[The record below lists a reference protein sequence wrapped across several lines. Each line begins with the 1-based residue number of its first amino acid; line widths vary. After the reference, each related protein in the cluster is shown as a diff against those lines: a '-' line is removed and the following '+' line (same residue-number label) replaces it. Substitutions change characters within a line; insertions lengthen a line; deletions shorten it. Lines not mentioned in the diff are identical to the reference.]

1 MRLLKTHPILG
12 LANSYLIDSPQ
23 PSNISYM
30 WNFGSLLG
38 VCLIIQIL
46 TGVFLAMHYTPSVDL
61 AFISVEHI
69 MRDVNYGWLI
79 RYLHANTASF
89 FFIFVYLH
97 IGRGLYYGSYKSP
110 RTLLWSIG
118 VIILVLMMAIAF
130 LGFNG
135 QKYMCFYNID
145 ITIIQYLSI
154 PTLITPSTRLKPILD
169 KHNIKPVLLFENL
182 TNSETKKIAYQ
193 ALKPFSGIY
202 MIVNLITEKY
212 YVGSAVTGNLYMRF
226 HKHLFSFTGNKRV
239 ANAVNKYGLSEFAFL
254 VLEIVPQKDK
264 IDSTLLLNRED
275 YYLETLKPEYNI
287 APIASNSLGW
297 KHSEESLAKM
307 RENYSE
313 ERRQQVANINKG
325 KTLSEETRELIR
337 KSALLRK
344 SMSSETR
351 MKCAVN
357 VQPVTIINLDG
368 TNIMNFVSIKEASIA
383 ISCNEKTIRRALN
396 GNGIVKKNYI
406 VKVIK

>member
-1 MRLLKTHPILG
+1 MFNEGLEKEKQLMRLLKTHPILG

-23 PSNISYM
+23 PSNLSYM

-130 LGFNG
+130 LGFIG
-135 QKYMCFYNID
+135 QKWMYIYNVD
-145 ITIIQYLSI
+145 TTTIQYFSI
-154 PTLITPSTRLKPILD
+154 PTLITPSTRLKTILD
-169 KHNIKPVLLFENL
+169 KYNIKPVLLFEDL
-182 TNSETKKIAYQ
+182 INSDTKKIAYRT
-193 ALKPFSGIY
+193 LKPFSGIY
-202 MIVNLITEKY
+202 MIVNLVTGKY

-226 HKHLFSFTGNKRV
+226 HKHLFSFQEI
-239 ANAVNKYGLSEFAFL
+239 SEL
-254 VLEIVPQKDK
+254 LTP
-264 IDSTLLLNRED
+264 LLNMD
-275 YYLETLKPEYNI
+275 YLNL
-287 APIASNSLGW
+287 
-297 KHSEESLAKM
+297 HS
-307 RENYSE
+307 
-313 ERRQQVANINKG
+313 
-325 KTLSEETRELIR
+325 
-337 KSALLRK
+337 
-344 SMSSETR
+344 
-351 MKCAVN
+351 
-357 VQPVTIINLDG
+357 
-368 TNIMNFVSIKEASIA
+368 
-383 ISCNEKTIRRALN
+383 
-396 GNGIVKKNYI
+396 
-406 VKVIK
+406 